1 MVADLIG
8 REIKTRYRLIDE
20 RGSGNFGTVYIA
32 RDLVTNY
39 LYAAK
44 IMRIDHTD
52 DNELVER
59 FKREA
64 FILYSLN
71 DEHIVR
77 VIDYGNEG
85 NLYYIIMHHIDGQN
99 LKYYM
104 QHYGAMEPLRAL
116 DYVYQVCLGLH
127 AAYKSGVVHRDLKP
141 QNILVNNKGVVK
153 IADFG
158 LSRSQNMYTITHSDK
173 FMGTAYYVAPE
184 QIASSHEVDTRADL
198 YSLTTVLFEML
209 TGNPPYSGGSALD
222 VILMHTHNPIPS
234 ICRLR
239 PELPAEMDTFILKA
253 LAKAPAARFQS
264 PAEYMAAIE
273 QLQQRIRG
281 SIAPPQPEASLV
293 LLDGGQ
299 VFLLQGTKMLVGRE
313 DPRREIH
320 PEVLIN
326 DEHKT
331 VGRVHACFSC
341 QDGQW
346 SIEDRNARNKTRLNG
361 DILIPYEPR
370 MLKNGDLLRFGRI
383 EARFE
388 LH

>member
-1 MVADLIG
+1 
-8 REIKTRYRLIDE
+8 
-20 RGSGNFGTVYIA
+20 
-32 RDLVTNY
+32 
-39 LYAAK
+39 
-44 IMRIDHTD
+44 
-52 DNELVER
+52 
-59 FKREA
+59 
-64 FILYSLN
+64 
-71 DEHIVR
+71 
-77 VIDYGNEG
+77 
-85 NLYYIIMHHIDGQN
+85 
-99 LKYYM
+99 
-104 QHYGAMEPLRAL
+104 
-116 DYVYQVCLGLH
+116 
-127 AAYKSGVVHRDLKP
+127 
-141 QNILVNNKGVVK
+141 
-153 IADFG
+153 
-158 LSRSQNMYTITHSDK
+158 
-173 FMGTAYYVAPE
+173 
-184 QIASSHEVDTRADL
+184 
-198 YSLTTVLFEML
+198 
-209 TGNPPYSGGSALD
+209 
-222 VILMHTHNPIPS
+222 MHTHNPIPS